1 MHLLGQ
7 VAGGVLGSPLA
18 LASLLGILAAV
29 AGLLGWR
36 RTRAWLCVLGVSIAY
51 FASVIPV
58 SDWLLG
64 PLERQYPPPAYE
76 SLPRVGYI
84 VVLGSSFSPSR
95 GIPVTGALD
104 EDGLARIVE
113 GVRLVRKLG
122 GAQLVV
128 SGGAPPGR
136 AAPAD
141 GYAQLARDL
150 GIPQDSIV
158 VLDKALDTAQ
168 EARAIAQR
176 LGHSPFL
183 LVTSASHMPRALE
196 QMTRAGAVAI
206 AAPTAELTGRP
217 LNWTAWIP
225 SASGLKRT
233 EHALHEYLGLL
244 ALKIGVV

>member
-1 MHLLGQ
+1 
-7 VAGGVLGSPLA
+7 
-18 LASLLGILAAV
+18 
-29 AGLLGWR
+29 
-36 RTRAWLCVLGVSIAY
+36 
-51 FASVIPV
+51 
-58 SDWLLG
+58 
-64 PLERQYPPPAYE
+64 
-76 SLPRVGYI
+76 
-84 VVLGSSFSPSR
+84 
-95 GIPVTGALD
+95 
-104 EDGLARIVE
+104 
-113 GVRLVRKLG
+113 
-122 GAQLVV
+122 LVV